1 MGTVDFQIWW
11 MAKGIE
17 LVPLTSKHGGLG
29 HGCASGR
36 RKACGRAMEGRM
48 GWEHGSMGA
57 WERVR
62 ERVSRSG
69 YVWVS
74 WVSGGWESCNQCAGA
89 VSNVLKVSN
98 GREGA

>member
-48 GWEHGSMGA
+48 GWEHGAWSMEHGSMGA
-57 WERVR
+57 
-62 ERVSRSG
+62 G
-69 YVWVS
+69 
-74 WVSGGWESCNQCAGA
+74 
-89 VSNVLKVSN
+89 
-98 GREGA
+98 EGAGESFGVCMGVLGFRWMGKL